1 MLYFIS
7 MYYIR
12 HNGCRLYI
20 GFRCHCL
27 PIHWPVP
34 ALGCSVVTATT
45 VMTSLRS
52 LLSAVV
58 PIWRI
63 GVPVPDRLVIID
75 KDLCH
80 VALRAAAR
88 RGTAAGRRGG
98 VGGQRNAHLSVMP
111 WRLPVGR
118 AWPAGVVHP
127 ARIYASQSAC
137 RTHVVRI
144 CACTDK
150 IR

>member
-1 MLYFIS
+1 

-63 GVPVPDRLVIID
+63 GVPVPDRLVIIET
-75 KDLCH
+75 C
-80 VALRAAAR
+80 VTLRCVR
-88 RGTAAGRRGG
+88 LRVEGLLRGG
-98 VGGQRNAHLSVMP
+98 GVEWVVNAT
-111 WRLPVGR
+111 
-118 AWPAGVVHP
+118 
-127 ARIYASQSAC
+127 
-137 RTHVVRI
+137 RT
-144 CACTDK
+144 CP
-150 IR
+150 